1 MRVFGLTLLLLCRY
15 CDAVYD
21 LFRERKGEADG
32 ASQKG
37 STKGD
42 ASARSH
48 VSAKSTKSAKSQKAD
63 DGEALCMRHLFC
75 SCGVVQVNWS
85 WWSALT
91 DARW

>member
-1 MRVFGLTLLLLCRY
+1 MCRRRIMRVFGLTLLLLCRY

-63 DGEALCMRHLFC
+63 DGEARAA
-75 SCGVVQVNWS
+75 CGTFFAHVVWC
-85 WWSALT
+85 
-91 DARW
+91 R

>member
-48 VSAKSTKSAKSQKAD
+48 VSARSTKSAKSQKAD
-63 DGEALCMRHLFC
+63 DGEPHALHANAPCY
-75 SCGVVQVNWS
+75 
-85 WWSALT
+85 
-91 DARW
+91 